1 MLVSAGAA
9 APHCNALVDSRA
21 TSLSSTAVT
30 IIVTL
35 SLPSSSCGTV
45 TSRLLQHICGG
56 AVATAYHQRP
66 TPTAHHEPPDRTHPH
81 GWRTKLFSRT
91 RDSRYASSFGGGRNL
106 VDCRSGMVSVGSLI
120 TVGTDSKPFREPR
133 VADRDSVMLVSTGG
147 NRAKDVDQSGI

>member
-21 TSLSSTAVT
+21 TSLSSTA
-30 IIVTL
+30 IVTL

-106 VDCRSGMVSVGSLI
+106 VDCQSWMVSVGSLI

-133 VADRDSVMLVSTGG
+133 ADDRRSGMVLRFRQSLV
-147 NRAKDVDQSGI
+147 Q